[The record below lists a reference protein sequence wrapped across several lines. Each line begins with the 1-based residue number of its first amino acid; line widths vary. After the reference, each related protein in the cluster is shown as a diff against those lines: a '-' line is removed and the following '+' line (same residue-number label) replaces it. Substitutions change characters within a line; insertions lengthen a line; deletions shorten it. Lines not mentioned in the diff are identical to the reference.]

1 MVGRIYL
8 SSIAD
13 LERAIR
19 ETLTES
25 PDDYDTWAIAE
36 ALQERY
42 DLVGE
47 EATETLDD
55 IDPEEYWTIVWI
67 HEIAE
72 EY

>member
-13 LERAIR
+13 LEQAIR

-25 PDDYDTWAIAE
+25 PDDYDTKAIAE

-47 EATETLDD
+47 GATETLDD
-55 IDPEEYWTIVWI
+55 VDPEEYWTIVRI